1 MLELDCE
8 VKKLLVTSSL
18 KISLYKLKA
27 YSRELSL
34 SNYHAINTCFSEF
47 ILLKVL

>member
-1 MLELDCE
+1 MLDLDCE
-8 VKKLLVTSSL
+8 VKKFAIQSNL

-27 YSRELSL
+27 YSRELAL
-34 SNYHAINTCFSEF
+34 SNYDAINTCFSEF